1 MLKEGLFVCNKR
13 KEKQKEKKRVFQN
26 EERLDSKTACG
37 ITDST
42 PREAV
47 NNMIEEGRKQN
58 GR

>member
-1 MLKEGLFVCNKR
+1 VCNQR
-13 KEKQKEKKRVFQN
+13 KEKQKEKKRMFQN

-47 NNMIEEGRKQN
+47 NNMIEEGRR
-58 GR
+58 GDER

>member
-1 MLKEGLFVCNKR
+1 VCNKR